1 MAHSIDPTG
10 PRTKHFI
17 TGSSARQRGWK
28 WLCWRKPRRARQ
40 TSAPEASGPQ
50 SDHAGLALGDVY
62 GNAGP
67 EAGPAA
73 GLGSPE
79 AARGLRVPA
88 WQGNQRL
95 QQGPCFPPEPTWG
108 MES

>member
-1 MAHSIDPTG
+1 MAHLIDPTG
-10 PRTKHFI
+10 PRAKHFI

-95 QQGPCFPPEPTWG
+95 QRGPCFPPEPTWG